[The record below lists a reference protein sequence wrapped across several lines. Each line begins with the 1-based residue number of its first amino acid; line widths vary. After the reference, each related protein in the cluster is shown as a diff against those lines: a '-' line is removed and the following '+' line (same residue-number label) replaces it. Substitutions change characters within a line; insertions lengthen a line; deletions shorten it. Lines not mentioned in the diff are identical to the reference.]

1 MFWSRHA
8 IPADAP
14 TVYNERWWLF
24 NENVTHFETGLQFKK
39 QPYVVKSEGGKAAV
53 FYLNKGFVQKLF
65 ILVFVV
71 FVSDKLI

>member
-1 MFWSRHA
+1 
-8 IPADAP
+8 
-14 TVYNERWWLF
+14 LF